1 MRLRRFIL
9 PALLLALVVL
19 PSAPTAQSQQQQP
32 SQQRKIG
39 ERTLSTVEDWQSGT
53 IDGLLVSNNV
63 DGELRLA
70 PGRSQGSFETA
81 PIEAGTVISDGQ
93 EIAFENFPK
102 LLNAV
107 GATWRAD
114 IPQGTSLRIE
124 VRATDELSGTVTWSP
139 WQELYA
145 GDARSLADD
154 GAYASAD
161 VVAFPSTTRYLQ
173 LRASFETTVGQA
185 SAVLS
190 SLSLYYISSVNGP
203 TASPGLPRV
212 SIPTAISTLT
222 QRPSF
227 VQRSVWSGGETP
239 QSRSDRVQPRGIVLH
254 GIDVTG
260 EASDPLV
267 YLRALAGYQTKV
279 LGWDDMPYHY
289 IIDEQGT
296 LYEGRFGGPTAA
308 VKRLAGG
315 DDAVHIAML
324 GSRSAAPSDAAQST
338 LVGLL
343 AWLSEAYKID
353 LTSEHS
359 FVSGNVIVRRPN
371 LVTHAEAVPEANDPG
386 PALRELVPQ
395 LRSRANESIVRSRWY
410 FAEGNVNDFTQRFTL
425 FNPTN
430 SDASATIYLRQA
442 AGETPLTRIVPLE
455 AGERVDL
462 VVNDLI
468 STTTDLSTIVES
480 NAKIIVE
487 RSLTTETDISGGPG
501 VTEPSRIWYFAE
513 GSTGADFATY
523 LVLFNPQS
531 SPVEATLTYMR
542 NDGTTKEQRV
552 RIPAQ
557 QRSVISVKDPDV
569 LPSSDFGVRILATL
583 PIVAERTM
591 VFGADNAGLHTT
603 RGISSLARTWYFAEG
618 TTQPPYDM
626 RILVLNPSSQPVSAT
641 VTFLTVDGTSLA
653 RRYIIPPT
661 TRLGINVNE
670 VVPELGVSTTVETD
684 RPVAV
689 ERAMYF
695 NDGKAG
701 MVSPGAT
708 QTAYTWYF
716 ADGSTSDAT
725 EYLLFSN
732 PTRNQALVTIEF
744 ILANGTRETRELTMP
759 GNARATF
766 VVHEQFPNQARI
778 SAIVHST
785 QRIVAERSYYPGGGR
800 RGGATALGVPE
811 VQP

>member
-19 PSAPTAQSQQQQP
+19 PSVPTAQSQQQP

-53 IDGLLVSNNV
+53 ISGLLVSNNV

-93 EIAFENFPK
+93 EIAFEDYPK

-124 VRATDELSGTVTWSP
+124 VRATDEISGTVSWSP

-145 GDARSLADD
+145 GDARSQADD

-161 VVAFPSTTRYLQ
+161 LSAFPATTRYLQ

-190 SLSLYYISSVNGP
+190 SLSLYYISSNNGP

-227 VQRSVWSGGETP
+227 VQRSVWSSGETP
-239 QSRSDRVQPRGIVLH
+239 QTRSDRVQPRGIVLH
-254 GIDVTG
+254 GIDVTA

-267 YLRALAGYQTKV
+267 YLRALVSYQNKV
-279 LGWDDMPYHY
+279 LGWDDTPYHY
-289 IIDEQGT
+289 VIDEQGT
-296 LYEGRFGGPTAA
+296 LYEGRFGGPTAS

-315 DDAVHIAML
+315 DDAVHIALL
-324 GSRSAAPSDAAQST
+324 GADSAAPSDEAQST

-353 LTSEHS
+353 LTADHS
-359 FVSGNVIVRRPN
+359 FVRGNVIVKRPN

-386 PALRELVPQ
+386 AAVRELVPQ
-395 LRSRANESIVRSRWY
+395 LRTRADESIVRSRWY
-410 FAEGNVNDFTQRFTL
+410 FGEGNVNGFNQRLVL
-425 FNPTN
+425 FNPTKAE
-430 SDASATIYLRQA
+430 ASATVTLRQA
-442 AGETPLTRIVPLE
+442 AGQAAVTRIVPLE

-462 VVNDLI
+462 VVNDII

-487 RSLTTETDISGGPG
+487 RTLATATDMGGGPG

-513 GSTGADFATY
+513 GSTGEAYATY

-542 NDGTTKEQRV
+542 NDGTIKEQRV

-557 QRSVISVKDPDV
+557 QRSVVSVKDDDV

-591 VFGADNAGLHTT
+591 IFGDDNAGLHTT

-618 TTQPPYDM
+618 STQPPYDM
-626 RILVLNPSSQPVSAT
+626 RVLVLNPSSQPVSAT

-661 TRLGINVNE
+661 TRLSINVNE

-689 ERAMYF
+689 ERAIYF

-701 MVSPGAT
+701 MISPGAT

-716 ADGSTSDAT
+716 ADGSTTDAT

-732 PTRNQALVTIEF
+732 PTRNQAVVTIEF

-785 QRIVAERSYYPGGGR
+785 QRIVAERSFYPGGGR
-800 RGGATALGVPE
+800 RGGTTALGVPE